1 MSFQISIQP
10 SRQAAARFV
19 DRVRS
24 TLLKAV
30 MESGISQS
38 EIARKLGVHRSVI
51 HRELKGYQNL
61 TLGRAAELAWAI
73 GKNATFIL
81 EEQSADRSNTPKVEF
96 FTIMDTSNKEV
107 ILSEQRQLKKV
118 A

>member
-19 DRVRS
+19 DRVRH

-38 EIARKLGVHRSVI
+38 EIARALGVHRSVI
-51 HRELKGYQNL
+51 HRELKGYQDL
-61 TLGRAAELAWAI
+61 TIGRAAELAWAI
-73 GKNATFIL
+73 GKRAAFTL
-81 EEQSADRSNTPKVEF
+81 EEQSADRSNMPKIVSARME
-96 FTIMDTSNKEV
+96 TSNKV
-107 ILSEQRQLKKV
+107 VTLSSQIQPTKV